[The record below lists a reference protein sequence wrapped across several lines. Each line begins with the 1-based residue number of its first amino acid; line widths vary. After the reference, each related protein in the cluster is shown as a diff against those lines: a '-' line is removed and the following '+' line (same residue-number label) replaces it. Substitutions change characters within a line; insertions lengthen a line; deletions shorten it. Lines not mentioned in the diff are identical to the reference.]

1 VATTTTKRVSGAASG
16 GQTARVQGTPAG
28 GQTKRIA
35 ETTGISGISF
45 LLLEGDMQTGG
56 ADALLL
62 EGDEDGHLLLEGDE
76 VSLTDA
82 TIITKRVTF

>member
-1 VATTTTKRVSGAASG
+1 
-16 GQTARVQGTPAG
+16 
-28 GQTKRIA
+28 
-35 ETTGISGISF
+35 
-45 LLLEGDMQTGG
+45 MQTGG